1 MRFPLWEI
9 NIRTLTQIIYE
20 NHSNISKLNIQITFW
35 LSLEPPFFRTSCVS
49 FFSLPPPLHRGPT
62 SPGCKYSNL
71 EANQLH
77 PPQKT
82 NMTMPLPSM
91 GLVYLCMFTYIYH
104 HIYHLKTTIKFMEV
118 NLPYLDDMGWK
129 IMDTPYFWLVGLN
142 LKSANNYRK
151 LTYPFRTFERF
162 SFPVW
167 WDMLVSSRV
176 YWWFGAT
183 TGLGFESGYPSLTI
197 PFIFGDPRDPNNR
210 APNHQFTITVVDKE
224 KKTCEKKQQGK
235 HGKQKWWTIGQ
246 QFLHDWLN
254 FDLRKEQQKMVDKVK
269 WNLSRFLFSIHLH
282 VETLSCSNHLEG
294 SKLSLFSCSRNF
306 STRPSLTGSEHWN
319 VVFIVTECWHLII
332 PAKFQID
339 QANSWPLAIY
349 WMNCPEI
356 QEWLWDMV
364 GLEQK
369 MQASI

>member
-1 MRFPLWEI
+1 MVCLARYAISIMRDKHTHTNTNHIWKSFKYIKTQYSNHLLIKSWTSI
-9 NIRTLTQIIYE
+9 FSHVIR
-20 NHSNISKLNIQITFW
+20 
-35 LSLEPPFFRTSCVS
+35 VV
-49 FFSLPPPLHRGPT
+49 FSLPPPLHRGPT

-224 KKTCEKKQQGK
+224 KKHVKKTTGKTWETEMMNNWSTVFTWLTEFWFKKRTTKNGRQGEMK
-235 HGKQKWWTIGQ
+235 LVKVS
-246 QFLHDWLN
+246 FLHSSPCRNSVMFQPSWGI
-254 FDLRKEQQKMVDKVK
+254 QA
-269 WNLSRFLFSIHLH
+269 LF
-282 VETLSCSNHLEG
+282 
-294 SKLSLFSCSRNF
+294 
-306 STRPSLTGSEHWN
+306 
-319 VVFIVTECWHLII
+319 VF
-332 PAKFQID
+332 
-339 QANSWPLAIY
+339 
-349 WMNCPEI
+349 M
-356 QEWLWDMV
+356 
-364 GLEQK
+364 
-369 MQASI
+369 